1 MLQSIYTKIA
11 QVLGSEN
18 FGTSYVFSNQKYES
32 RLNSRFGIVD
42 VLSNKAI
49 GKATANDGT
58 LFEEYELE
66 VKITLYFKQDENT
79 FGIQPTLDSLFQ
91 RFYRNTQ
98 LNVTSIFS
106 KPVRYTSVYK
116 CLQGE
121 IILNI
126 SYLTEVTS

>member
-18 FGTSYVFSNQKYES
+18 FGTGYVYSDKKYES
-32 RLNSRFGIVD
+32 RLNTRFANVD
-42 VLSNKAI
+42 VLSNKAV

-58 LFEEYELE
+58 LFEEYEIE
-66 VKITLYFKQDENT
+66 VKITLYFKQGEST

-98 LNVTSIFS
+98 LNITNIFS

-116 CLQGE
+116 CLQSE